1 MLVGVAN
8 FRFDGYVLD
17 FAQFSELSH
26 ERESMANQTEVRG
39 QGRESGLARFGLALA
54 TWSERWFPDP
64 LVFALLG
71 ILFVFVTGLCLHE
84 SASKLAIQ
92 GVKNFWTLVPF
103 TMQMVMIIIGGY
115 VVATTPLVNRL
126 IVALA
131 KIPKTGRGA
140 IAMIAL
146 FSMLTSLISWGLS
159 LIFSGLLTRE
169 MARRVKG
176 MDYRAAGAAAYL
188 GLGATWALGLSSSA
202 AMLMA
207 TKSAIPPAL
216 LAVSGIIP
224 LRQTLFLWESLS
236 MAGVLV
242 VVSVIVA
249 YLSAPSEANARTAES
264 FGITD
269 EPDKRGAE
277 PRTKPGEWL
286 EYSPLLTIFV
296 CALVAWY
303 LIDFFRSSPQGA
315 LAALDLN
322 TYNLMF
328 IGIGLLLHW
337 RPRNFIRSVS
347 DAVPATGG
355 VLIQFPFYAVIFG
368 MIVGTGI
375 STWLADLF
383 ARVTTHT
390 TYPLLVALYSA
401 ILGTFVPSGGS
412 KWVIEA
418 PYVLQAANL
427 HRVHLGWVV
436 QIYNAAEALPNL
448 VNPFWMLPLLGLLKL
463 KARDL
468 VGYTVLQMMLH
479 IPIVFFLCW
488 LFAHYIAYIPPVK

>member
-1 MLVGVAN
+1 MAAPS
-8 FRFDGYVLD
+8 R
-17 FAQFSELSH
+17 SH
-26 ERESMANQTEVRG
+26 N
-39 QGRESGLARFGLALA
+39 RESGLARFGLALA

-71 ILFVFVTGLCLHE
+71 IVVVFLVGLCLRQ
-84 SASKLAIQ
+84 SASKLAIE
-92 GVKNFWTLVPF
+92 GVKSFWALVPF

-115 VVATTPLVNRL
+115 VVATTPLVNRF
-126 IVALA
+126 IRALA
-131 KIPKTGRGA
+131 KLPKTGRGA
-140 IAMIAL
+140 VALIAL

-169 MARRVKG
+169 LAGRVKG

-216 LAVSGIIP
+216 LAVSGVIP
-224 LRQTLFLWESLS
+224 LSQTLFLWQSIT
-236 MAGVLV
+236 MAVVLIA
-242 VVSVIVA
+242 VSVTVA
-249 YLSAPSEANARTAES
+249 YFSAPSAENARTAEQ
-264 FGITD
+264 FGV
-269 EPDKRGAE
+269 EGAILSRTEE

-286 EYSPLLTIFV
+286 EYSPLLTIIV
-296 CALVAWY
+296 GGMMIWY
-303 LIDFFRSSPQGA
+303 LIDFFRHSPQGA

-328 IGIGLLLHW
+328 IIVGLLLHW
-337 RPRNFIRSVS
+337 RPRRFIRAVA

-375 STWLADLF
+375 SHWLADLF
-383 ARVTTHT
+383 ARVTTHG
-390 TYPLLVALYSA
+390 TYPLLVALYST

-412 KWVIEA
+412 KWIIEA

-468 VGYTVLQMMLH
+468 VGYTVLQMLLH

-488 LFAHYIAYIPPVK
+488 LFARYMVYIPPVR